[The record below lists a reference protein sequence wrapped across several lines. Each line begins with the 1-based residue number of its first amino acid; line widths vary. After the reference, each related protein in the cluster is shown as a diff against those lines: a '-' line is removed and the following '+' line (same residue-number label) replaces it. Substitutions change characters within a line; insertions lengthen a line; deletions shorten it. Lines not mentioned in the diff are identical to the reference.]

1 MRTVTSLSASLP
13 KPRVHRWL
21 LAAAWL
27 ATAALLCA
35 LAWQFSLQRAGA
47 ALQAK
52 AQRHAAAL
60 AADLGQAL
68 EKYETLPFVISLQ
81 AEVLQGLQQPSDAG
95 RLQALNQ
102 YLAEV
107 QQRAQVAAAYVIDHD
122 GLTIAASNWREPQTF
137 VGNNYAFR
145 PYARDALAGGVG
157 RFYGIGATTAQPGY
171 FLAHPVSDPAAPH
184 GRPLGAVV
192 LKISLDGF
200 ERTWSAND
208 EPAALV
214 DAAGVIFL
222 SSQPGLKY
230 RSLGALGEATRRRIA
245 ETQQYVGQ
253 RIDPLPAAAAAQ
265 RTVARPVGPLGWRLM
280 LFIDDAPA
288 RQAARSSAWGSAL
301 LVLAAGLGAWAWA
314 QRRAHARS
322 LDAARQALSEAST
335 LLEQRIA
342 DRTTELVRA
351 NQDLA
356 ERYAELQQA
365 EGLLRRTQD
374 ELVQAGKLGMLGQMA
389 AGMTHELNQPLTAVK
404 AFADNAVAFLD
415 QDDRPSVRENLR
427 HISDACS
434 RMGRLIGQLKGFAR
448 RSGGAADE
456 GVGPVDLALSI
467 RNAALLLEA
476 DYRQHHATLAI
487 TAPASACVTGDAV
500 RIEQVLVNLLKNALD
515 AVAGCDERRVQLVL
529 STERGGETAEAVVT
543 ITDTGPGI
551 APQARG
557 RLFEPFFTTKPSGQG
572 LGLGLAISS
581 SIVQA
586 MGGRLEAADAAGGA
600 QFTLRLP
607 LLAAQEAA
615 TGQESA

>member
-1 MRTVTSLSASLP
+1 MRTVISASAALP
-13 KPRVHRWL
+13 KPRVHRPL
-21 LAAAWL
+21 LVAAWL
-27 ATAALLCA
+27 AGAALLCA
-35 LAWQFSLQRAGA
+35 LAWQLSLQRAST
-47 ALQAK
+47 ALATK
-52 AQRHAAAL
+52 AERHAAGL

-81 AEVLQGLQQPSDAG
+81 AEVLQGLQQPQDAA
-95 RLQALNQ
+95 RIQALNQ

-107 QQRAQVAAAYVIDHD
+107 QQRAQVAAAYVIDHE
-122 GLTIAASNWREPQTF
+122 GHTLAASNWREPQTF
-137 VGNNYAFR
+137 VGSNYAFR
-145 PYARDALAGGVG
+145 PYARDALSGTVG

-171 FLAHPVSDPAAPH
+171 FLAHPVADPAAPH

-200 ERTWSAND
+200 ERTWAAND
-208 EPAALV
+208 EPVVLV
-214 DAAGVIFL
+214 DAAGVVFL

-230 RSLGALGEATRRRIA
+230 RSLKPLNEAAQRRIA

-253 RIDPLPAAAAAQ
+253 RIDALPAAAAAR

-288 RQAARSSAWGSAL
+288 QQAARGSAWATAL
-301 LVLAAGLGAWAWA
+301 LALASGIAAWAWA

-342 DRTTELVRA
+342 DRTAELLRA
-351 NQDLA
+351 NHDLA
-356 ERYAELQQA
+356 ERYAELQRA

-415 QDDRPSVRENLR
+415 QDDAPSVRENLR

-434 RMGRLIGQLKGFAR
+434 RMARLIGQLKGFAR
-448 RSGGAADE
+448 RSAGTGDDS
-456 GVGPVDLALSI
+456 VGPVDLAASI

-476 DYRQHHATLAI
+476 DYRQHGATLALH
-487 TAPASACVTGDAV
+487 AAASARVVGDAV

-515 AVAGCDERRVQLVL
+515 AVAGCDERRVELVL
-529 STERGGETAEAVVT
+529 SIDDTGEAPEAVVT
-543 ITDTGPGI
+543 ITDSGPGI

-586 MGGRLEAADAAGGA
+586 MGGRLEATDAAGGA

-607 LLAAQEAA
+607 LLAAQDAVE
-615 TGQESA
+615 ESP